1 MGVAYRFKKILGK
14 ETFKKIDIT
23 YLLDSIKR
31 ISNDSKELAIC
42 LENTGSS
49 FLGVKNATLNL
60 FPHKTLVLPAYYSNI
75 NLTDGQL
82 LELSEAIL
90 KSGFN
95 QVIIST
101 LPISMNKLLD
111 LIAEKIIVKV
121 IFHGALSELS
131 NETNEKQFFNM
142 IQLAQTNKIKKIGF
156 VKSGLEMWSSSL
168 FSISTNQ
175 LQLKPMAPVSATMNF
190 KKSNKI
196 NIGIFGNS
204 SFNKNLYNQIA
215 GALAVENTVIHTS
228 LQTKFTEFG
237 FDDRII
243 VHPFMDHLTFVQLI
257 SQMDINLHLSFSEGM
272 GGQVFTESLAAGVPC
287 LTSYNNEY
295 LKHDLE
301 LQQLLTVEQYE
312 NPWQISKSIEQVI
325 SLDLSLLEKRL
336 KDYSLIIEKEHENLL
351 ESFLSNQSRYK

>member
-31 ISNDSKELAIC
+31 ISNDSKVLAIC

-60 FPHKTLVLPAYYSNI
+60 FPQNTLVLPAYYSNI
-75 NLTDGQL
+75 NLTDRQFF
-82 LELSEAIL
+82 ELSEAIL

-156 VKSGLEMWSSSL
+156 VKSGLESWSSSL

-175 LQLKPMAPVSATMNF
+175 LQLKPITPISTTMTF

-272 GGQVFTESLAAGVPC
+272 GGQVFTESLAVGVPC

-295 LKHDLE
+295 LKHDIE
-301 LQQLLTVEQYE
+301 IQQLLTVEQYE
-312 NPWQISKSIEQVI
+312 NPWQISKAIDQI
-325 SLDLSLLEKRL
+325 IRLDLSVLRKRL
-336 KDYSLIIEKEHENLL
+336 IDYSSLIDKEHEDLL
-351 ESFLSNQSRYK
+351 ASFLSN

>member
-1 MGVAYRFKKILGK
+1 MGVAYRLKKILGK
-14 ETFKKIDIT
+14 ETFKKINIT

-31 ISNDSKELAIC
+31 ISKDSKVLAIC

-60 FPHKTLVLPAYYSNI
+60 FPHNTLVLPAYYSNI
-75 NLTDGQL
+75 NLTDRQWI
-82 LELSEAIL
+82 ELSEVIL

-131 NETNEKQFFNM
+131 NEKNETQFFNM
-142 IQLAQTNKIKKIGF
+142 IDLAQKGKIKKIGF
-156 VKSGLEMWSSSL
+156 VKSGLEKWANAI
-168 FSISTNQ
+168 FSIPTCQ
-175 LQLKPMAPVSATMNF
+175 LQLKPIAPTSEIPIVKTPE
-190 KKSNKI
+190 KI
-196 NIGIFGNS
+196 NIGIFGNT

-215 GALAVENTVIHTS
+215 AALAVENVVIHTS
-228 LQTKFTEFG
+228 LKTKFSEFG

-243 VHPFMDHLTFVQLI
+243 IHPFMDHLTFIQLI

-295 LKHDLE
+295 LKHDSE
-301 LQQLLTVEQYE
+301 LLKLLTVEQYE
-312 NPWQISKSIEQVI
+312 NPWQISKAIKQI
-325 SLDLSLLEKRL
+325 INLDLPLLGRRL
-336 KDYSLIIEKEHENLL
+336 KEYSLIIEKEHENLL
-351 ESFLSNQSRYK
+351 DSFLSN

>member
-1 MGVAYRFKKILGK
+1 MGIAYRLKKMFGK
-14 ETFKKIDIT
+14 ETFNNIDIS
-23 YLLDSIKR
+23 YIIESIKL
-31 ISNDSKELAIC
+31 IASNNHKVLAIC

-60 FPHKTLVLPAYYSNI
+60 FPQNTIVLPAYYSNI
-75 NLTDGQL
+75 CLTNRQFI
-82 LELSEAIL
+82 ELSDAIINY
-90 KSGFN
+90 GFD

-101 LPISMNKLLD
+101 LPNSMSTLLD
-111 LIAEKIIVKV
+111 LIAEKTIVKV

-131 NETNEKQFFNM
+131 NETNEKQFFKM
-142 IQLAQTNKIKKIGF
+142 IELAQKNKIKKIGF
-156 VKSGLEMWSSSL
+156 VKSGLESWSSSL

-175 LQLKPMAPVSATMNF
+175 LQLRPMSPVMQTMNF

-196 NIGIFGNS
+196 NIGIFGNT

-215 GALAVENTVIHTS
+215 GALAIENAIIHTS
-228 LQTKFTEFG
+228 LTTKFTEFG

-312 NPWQISKSIEQVI
+312 NPWQISKAIEQII

-351 ESFLSNQSRYK
+351 ESFLSN

>member
-1 MGVAYRFKKILGK
+1 MGFAYRLKKILGK

-31 ISNDSKELAIC
+31 ISNHSRVIAIC

-60 FPHKTLVLPAYYSNI
+60 FPNNTLVLPAYYSNI
-75 NLTDGQL
+75 NLTDRQL
-82 LELSEAIL
+82 IVLSEVIL
-90 KSGFN
+90 TSGFN
-95 QVIIST
+95 QVVIST

-142 IQLAQTNKIKKIGF
+142 IQLAQRNKIKKIGF
-156 VKSGLEMWSSSL
+156 VKSGLENWSSSL

-175 LQLKPMAPVSATMNF
+175 LQLRPMTPVSKTNYF

-204 SFNKNLYNQIA
+204 SFNKNIYNQIA
-215 GALAVENTVIHTS
+215 GALAVENTVIHT
-228 LQTKFTEFG
+228 LRQTKFTEFG
-237 FDDRII
+237 FADRII

-295 LKHDLE
+295 LRHDNE
-301 LQQLLTVEQYE
+301 LLKLLTVEQYE
-312 NPWQISKSIEQVI
+312 NPWQISKAIEQII
-325 SLDLSLLEKRL
+325 SLDLAILGGRL

-351 ESFLSNQSRYK
+351 ESFLSN

>member
-75 NLTDGQL
+75 NLTDRQL

-168 FSISTNQ
+168 FSIPTNQ
-175 LQLKPMAPVSATMNF
+175 LQLKPMAQVSTTMNF

-243 VHPFMDHLTFVQLI
+243 VHPFMDHLSFVQLI
-257 SQMDINLHLSFSEGM
+257 SQMDLNLHLSFSEGM

-312 NPWQISKSIEQVI
+312 NPWQISKAIDQI
-325 SLDLSLLEKRL
+325 MRLDLSVLGKRL
-336 KDYSLIIEKEHENLL
+336 IDYSLLIDKEHEDLL
-351 ESFLSNQSRYK
+351 ASFLSN

>member
-1 MGVAYRFKKILGK
+1 MGVIYRFNKILGK

-31 ISNDSKELAIC
+31 ISNDSNVIAIC

-60 FPHKTLVLPAYYSNI
+60 FPHNTLVLPAYYSNI
-75 NLTDGQL
+75 NLTDSQL
-82 LELSEAIL
+82 FELSEAIL

-111 LIAEKIIVKV
+111 LIAEKMIVKV

-131 NETNEKQFFNM
+131 NESNEKQFFNM

-156 VKSGLEMWSSSL
+156 VKSGLERWSSSL
-168 FSISTNQ
+168 FAISTNQ
-175 LQLKPMAPVSATMNF
+175 LQLKPMKPVSTTKTF
-190 KKSNKI
+190 KKTNKV

-204 SFNKNLYNQIA
+204 SFNKNVYNQIA

-228 LQTKFTEFG
+228 IQTKFTEFG

-257 SQMDINLHLSFSEGM
+257 SQMDLNLHLSFSEGM
-272 GGQVFTESLAAGVPC
+272 GGQVFTESLAVGVPC

-295 LKHDLE
+295 LKHDPE
-301 LQQLLTVEQYE
+301 LQQLLTVQQYE
-312 NPWQISKSIEQVI
+312 NPWQISKAIDQI
-325 SLDLSLLEKRL
+325 IRLDLSVLGKRL
-336 KDYSLIIEKEHENLL
+336 MDYSFLIDKEHEDLL
-351 ESFLSNQSRYK
+351 ASFLSN